1 MALALL
7 ILGAVLV
14 VVAASMVSPELGLAV
29 AGVLLLAAGVDLSRP
44 GARARARGDQ
54 A

>member
-7 ILGAVLV
+7 LVGAALV
-14 VVAASMVSPELGLAV
+14 IAAAALISPELGLAA
-29 AGVLLLAAGVDLSRP
+29 AGILSIAAGVDLSRP
-44 GARARARGDQ
+44 GARARGDQ